1 MRADKGG
8 EEMINGIYRIVMST
22 PIGKK
27 YGSLALCEYENR
39 LTGCLDMLG
48 HKNDIYGSI
57 QKDGRC
63 QLIGEFITLVR
74 NIKFQAEGFINEH
87 KLEFLIHA
95 GEDTMSL
102 SGELIDTKKGAE

>member
-1 MRADKGG
+1 
-8 EEMINGIYRIVMST
+8 MIDGTYRIVMST
-22 PIGKK
+22 TMGKK
-27 YGSLALCEYENR
+27 YGSLTLCEDENR

-48 HKNDIYGSI
+48 HKNNIYGSI

-63 QLIGEFITLVR
+63 QLIGEFKTLVR

-87 KLEFLIHA
+87 KLDFLVHA

-102 SGELIDTKKGAE
+102 TGELIDLKNGRGYDVPIQ